1 MPWKTSSLNCNIKEI
16 VRNTYEDAY
25 VFVTYTGELFVQ
37 TFVIRPDR
45 TGRRPVCDGS
55 EGRCYPLQTMRD
67 VVEVVVGS
75 MKPEKRARRIKLYGM
90 ASHRG
95 DNLEN
100 GKHLMCM

>member
-55 EGRCYPLQTMRD
+55 EGRCYPLRTMRD
-67 VVEVVVGS
+67 VVEAIVHSVKSDTRV
-75 MKPEKRARRIKLYGM
+75 RRITIF
-90 ASHRG
+90 G
-95 DNLEN
+95 DACEKNYDLWD
-100 GKHLMCM
+100 GLTSSI